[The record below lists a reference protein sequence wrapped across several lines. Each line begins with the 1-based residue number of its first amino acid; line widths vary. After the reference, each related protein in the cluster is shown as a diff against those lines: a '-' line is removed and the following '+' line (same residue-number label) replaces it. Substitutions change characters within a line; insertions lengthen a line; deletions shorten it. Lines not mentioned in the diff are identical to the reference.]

1 MNDTITEVWHID
13 DVRALCDDHI
23 TDDQCREVLA
33 MADKYFDANIGINLG
48 VLRVYIDDVLDEEE
62 CLDDRYQI
70 YLGCIEGTGQPAK
83 TYDEWL
89 GS

>member
-13 DVRALCDDHI
+13 DVRALCDGHI

-48 VLRVYIDDVLDEEE
+48 VLRVYIDDVLDDPEG
-62 CLDDRYQI
+62 LDDRYQI
-70 YLGCIEGTGQPAK
+70 YLGCIEGTGQPVK

>member
-13 DVRALCDDHI
+13 DVRALCDGHI

-33 MADKYFDANIGINLG
+33 MADKYYDANIGINLG
-48 VLRVYIDDVLDEEE
+48 VLRVYIDDVLNDPES
-62 CLDDRYQI
+62 LDDRYQI
-70 YLGCIEGTGQPAK
+70 YIACMHGTGIPVK

-89 GS
+89 SC